1 MSPAHRPAARMRCGA
16 SRRPLLALLILAPGI
31 ASADDG
37 SRSAATGE
45 PWLDRT
51 HHTLAASLNA
61 YAQSF
66 DSFFGDPRSDE
77 ESRARTYLRL
87 SFDARYREDDDL
99 DLRPSAHA
107 DIRLPRFS
115 EQVRLIVQGRSY
127 EDAEARTPDQG
138 ALVEPRVSDEDRL
151 DAGLRYTF
159 LDRDRTNLSLSGGL
173 RLDAPVEPFARA
185 RYRYLQPLGE
195 SSLARLTQNL
205 FWQDEEGFG
214 ESTRLDLEHRPADH
228 SLLRW
233 STSGLFSESSDGWE
247 WRTEG
252 DLFRRLSR
260 RTALNFGVSA
270 EGVTRPAAV
279 VDTYRAH
286 LRFRRNFLRDWLF
299 YEIEPELRWPREED
313 YDVTPGIMLRLEAQL
328 WE

>member
-1 MSPAHRPAARMRCGA
+1 MIVA
-16 SRRPLLALLILAPGI
+16 SGTG
-31 ASADDG
+31 SADEG
-37 SRSAATGE
+37 GRSAATGE

-51 HHTLAASLNA
+51 HQTLAGSLDA
-61 YAQSF
+61 FAQSF

-77 ESRARTYLRL
+77 ESRARTFLRL
-87 SFDARYREDDDL
+87 SFDTRYREDDGVDVK
-99 DLRPSAHA
+99 PSAHA

-115 EQVRLIVQGRSY
+115 ERVRLIVEGRS
-127 EDAEARTPDQG
+127 ETAQAARTPDEG
-138 ALVEPRVSDEDRL
+138 ALLEPRVTDGNRVDI
-151 DAGLRYTF
+151 GLRYTF
-159 LDRDRTNLSLSGGL
+159 VERSRTNLSLSGGL
-173 RLDAPVEPFARA
+173 RLDAPTDPFVRA

-195 SSLARLTQNL
+195 RSLARVTQNL
-205 FWQDEEGFG
+205 FWQDDEGFG
-214 ESTRLDLEHRPADH
+214 ESTRIDLESRLAPD

-252 DLFRRLSR
+252 DFFRRLSR

-270 EGVTRPAAV
+270 EGVTRPSAV
-279 VDTYRAH
+279 VDSYRTH

-313 YDVTPGIMLRLEAQL
+313 YDLTPGIILRLEAQL